1 MELDVNSI
9 YSRRRIHRLRSSFG
23 RMVARH
29 RGHVAIAT
37 FFIRYDDLYQEFPF
51 YPLGCED

>member
-51 YPLGCED
+51 YPLGYED